1 LGVRCSIAA
10 HPPAW
15 DGDAEPVALL
25 DPIAQPEPE
34 FQFDQTVS
42 W

>member
-15 DGDAEPVALL
+15 EEEPIALDL
-25 DPIAQPEPE
+25 GYDPLAQPEPE
-34 FQFDQTVS
+34 IEYDQRI
-42 W
+42 